1 MGPIGY
7 SDDMS
12 IPPALDPDSLRAFV
26 LIAEGASFTRAA
38 ELVGRT
44 QSAVSM
50 QIRKL
55 EETLGQSLFVRPRG
69 GGVDLTAHGRA
80 LLDRARELLAAH
92 DAIVHSFR
100 APAVTG
106 RVRLGSPDDYAL
118 RWLPPI
124 LASFARSH
132 PAVEVDVLCL
142 PSVELMDDI
151 ERGSLDLAIVSG
163 GPYSTR
169 GLAGTEL
176 WRGPLCWVTSERHAP
191 HRLDPLPIAV
201 ARENCCW
208 REAAIEALER
218 AGRRYR
224 IAYASATQIGTQ
236 APVLAGLAVT
246 PSAIA
251 WLPAGLRPLRADEG
265 LPALPDFSI
274 QLVTARRPPQPV
286 TGALVDHIVASF
298 AAEGGAATGMTRSA
312 A

>member
-1 MGPIGY
+1 M
-7 SDDMS
+7 
-12 IPPALDPDSLRAFV
+12 PAPASLDPDCLRSFV
-26 LIAEGASFTRAA
+26 LIAEGASFTHAA

-50 QIRKL
+50 QVRRL
-55 EETLGQSLFVRPRG
+55 EETLGQALFARARG
-69 GGVDLTAHGRA
+69 GSVDLTAHGRD

-92 DAIVHSFR
+92 DAIIHSFR
-100 APAVTG
+100 TPAVTG

-118 RWLPPI
+118 RWLPPV

-142 PSVELMDDI
+142 PSVQLVESI
-151 ERGSLDLAIVSG
+151 EQGDLDLALISG
-163 GPYSTR
+163 GSNKPSW
-169 GLAGTEL
+169 LAGVEL
-176 WRGPLCWVTSERHAP
+176 WRGPLCWVTSDRHAP

-208 REAAIEALER
+208 RDAAIEALER

-224 IAYASATQIGTQ
+224 IAYSSATQIGTQ

-251 WLPAGLRPLRADEG
+251 WLPAGLRPLRAEEG

-274 QLVTARRPPQPV
+274 QMVTARRPPQPV
-286 TGALVDHIVASF
+286 TSALADHIVASF
-298 AAEGGAATGMTRSA
+298 AAESGAVPARSA